1 MKAIIYFVVIIIV
14 VLILKIFFEEIVRS
28 IIKGVFRI
36 LVFSFKV
43 ILKILITPFLF
54 IYKLFNS
61 RRKKKERI
69 EKWW

>member
-54 IYKLFNS
+54 IYKLICS
-61 RRKKKERI
+61 KSKKERI